1 MHSLNDAPVQS
12 ELAAGTA
19 KILSLNFAGQQS
31 LGVYQPAASDLLVLM
46 VNGGAQTRAGS
57 HRMQQQLA
65 LHWQRAGFSSLR
77 FDFPGFGD
85 ADGEPGTFVDH
96 ARYLTELPAQ
106 LARYFGNVR
115 PIVLFGLCD
124 GATAAMLASPWL
136 QPQALILLNPWC
148 RTTENHARTMLKFYY
163 LRRLLSAEFWQKL
176 LRGQWQASASVASI
190 LSLVRPAF
198 AKILPGY
205 RQTTTIPQRTTSG
218 TDSLTALS
226 VDTAVPQALLHWQQF
241 NGPVQLLLSGADLT
255 AAECRQLLQQPAYQS
270 LWQQANVID
279 ITAANH
285 TLTDAGHLQQL
296 MAASVEFLQSVAA
309 TPATTPEVTARL

>member
-1 MHSLNDAPVQS
+1 MHPLNYGCAQS
-12 ELAAGTA
+12 GLTAGAAEVVT
-19 KILSLNFAGQQS
+19 LNFAGLQS
-31 LGVYQPAASDLLVLM
+31 LGIYQPAASELVVLM
-46 VNGGAQTRAGS
+46 VNGGAQTRTGS

-65 LHWQRAGFSSLR
+65 LHWQRAGFASLR

-96 ARYLTELPAQ
+96 ALYLTELPAQ
-106 LARYFGNVR
+106 LERYLGKAR

-124 GATAAMLASPWL
+124 GATAALLASPWL

-163 LRRLLSAEFWQKL
+163 LRRLMSAEFWQKL
-176 LRGQWQASASVASI
+176 LRGQWQASTSVASI

-205 RQTTTIPQRTTSG
+205 RQTTPQRTTSG
-218 TDSLTALS
+218 RDNLTTLN
-226 VDTAVPQALLHWQQF
+226 VDTAIPQALLHWQQF
-241 NGPVQLLLSGADLT
+241 NGPVQLILSGADLT
-255 AAECRQLLQQPAYQS
+255 AAECRQLLQQSAYQS

-285 TLTDAGHLQQL
+285 TLTDASHLQQL
-296 MAASVEFLQSVAA
+296 MTASVEFLQSGAA
-309 TPATTPEVTARL
+309 TTAKPIQIKASL

>member
-1 MHSLNDAPVQS
+1 MHPLNYGCAQS
-12 ELAAGTA
+12 ALMPGAAEVVP
-19 KILSLNFAGQQS
+19 LNFAGLQS
-31 LGVYQPAASDLLVLM
+31 LGIYQPAASELLVLM
-46 VNGGAQTRAGS
+46 VNGGAQTRTGS

-65 LHWQRAGFSSLR
+65 LHWQRAGFASLR

-106 LARYFGNVR
+106 LERYFGKAR

-124 GATAAMLASPWL
+124 GATAALLASPWL
-136 QPQALILLNPWC
+136 QPRALILLNPWC
-148 RTTENHARTMLKFYY
+148 RTTENHARTMLQFYY
-163 LRRLLSAEFWQKL
+163 LRRLMSAEFWQKL
-176 LRGQWQASASVASI
+176 LRGQWQASTSVASI

-205 RQTTTIPQRTTSG
+205 RQTTPQRTTSG
-218 TDSLTALS
+218 PDSLTTLN
-226 VDTAVPQALLHWQQF
+226 VDTAIPQALMHWQQF
-241 NGPVQLLLSGADLT
+241 NGPVQLILSGADLT

-270 LWQQANVID
+270 LWQPANVID

-285 TLTDAGHLQQL
+285 TLTDASHLQQL
-296 MAASVEFLQSVAA
+296 IAASVLFLQNCAA
-309 TPATTPEVTARL
+309 TTAKPTEIKASL

>member
-1 MHSLNDAPVQS
+1 MHPLNNALVQS
-12 ELAAGTA
+12 ELTTGTA
-19 KILSLNFAGQQS
+19 RILPLNFAGQQS
-31 LGVYQPAASDLLVLM
+31 LGIYQPAASELVVLM

-57 HRMQQQLA
+57 HRMQQQLS
-65 LHWQRAGFSSLR
+65 LHWQQAGFASLR

-96 ARYLTELPAQ
+96 ARHLTELPAQ
-106 LARYFGNVR
+106 LARYFGKAR

-124 GATAAMLASPWL
+124 GATAALLASPWL
-136 QPQALILLNPWC
+136 QPQALFLLNPWC

-198 AKILPGY
+198 TKFLPGY
-205 RQTTTIPQRTTSG
+205 LHTTTIQQRTASG
-218 TDSLTALS
+218 AESLTALS

-241 NGPVQLLLSGADLT
+241 NGPVQLVLSGADLT
-255 AAECRQLLQQPAYQS
+255 AAECRELLQQPAYQS
-270 LWQQANVID
+270 LWQQAHVID

-285 TLTDAGHLQQL
+285 TLTDAAHLQQL
-296 MAASVEFLQSVAA
+296 MTASVQLLQSCAA
-309 TPATTPEVTARL
+309 TADTAPEVTAQL

>member
-1 MHSLNDAPVQS
+1 MDPLNAVSVQS
-12 ELAAGTA
+12 DLAADAA
-19 KILSLNFAGQQS
+19 KVLLLNFGGQQS
-31 LGVYQPAASDLLVLM
+31 LGIYQPAASELLVLM

-65 LHWQRAGFSSLR
+65 LHWQRAGFASLR

-106 LARYFGNVR
+106 LERYFGHVR

-124 GATAAMLASPWL
+124 GATAALLASPWL

-163 LRRLLSAEFWQKL
+163 LRRLLSAEFWKKL
-176 LRGQWQASASVASI
+176 LRGQWHASASVASI

-198 AKILPGY
+198 TKIFPGY
-205 RQTTTIPQRTTSG
+205 LHATSAQQRTTSG

-241 NGPVQLLLSGADLT
+241 NGPVQLILSGADLT
-255 AAECRQLLQQPAYQS
+255 AAECRQLLQQSAYQS
-270 LWQQANVID
+270 LWQQAKLVD
-279 ITAANH
+279 IAAANH
-285 TLTDAGHLQQL
+285 TLTDAAHLQHL
-296 MAASVEFLQSVAA
+296 MTASVQFLQSGAA
-309 TPATTPEVTARL
+309 TTDATTDVRAQL